1 MIKECTIEMNYECC
15 ICLEYL
21 NTDIHLLKCCLNNIH
36 TKCIYEM
43 FVFTTNDIFTCPLC
57 RTCDKFN
64 DILTLKDIKKYTNN
78 YDIINKYKEDNENDN
93 ILWFIIRIFLL
104 FIMIIILILSFS

>member
-1 MIKECTIEMNYECC
+1 MIKECC

-21 NTDIHLLKCCLNNIH
+21 NTDIHVLKCCLNDIH

-43 FVFTTNDIFTCPLC
+43 FVFVEDDSIFTCPLC

-64 DILTLKDIKKYTNN
+64 DILTLKDTLLKNTLINTKKML
-78 YDIINKYKEDNENDN
+78 K
-93 ILWFIIRIFLL
+93 
-104 FIMIIILILSFS
+104 